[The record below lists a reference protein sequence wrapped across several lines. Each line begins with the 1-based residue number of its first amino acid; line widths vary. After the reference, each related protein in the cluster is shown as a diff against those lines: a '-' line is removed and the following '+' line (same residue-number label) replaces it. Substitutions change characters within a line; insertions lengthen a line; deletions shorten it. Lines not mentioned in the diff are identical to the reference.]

1 MPGAEGSRGDATRRR
16 LIEAGLALFGK
27 LGYNGVSTR
36 SLARTAKVNL
46 AAIPYHFGGKEGVYL
61 AVVDHLAGT
70 FAPPLQALVQ
80 EIDRDL
86 ALMRTRPEI
95 EALLAR
101 FIGTMARIILGG
113 EQRALRARF
122 MMREQLQPTA
132 AFDHL
137 YARFIEPVHRGMAR
151 LVGRLLE
158 IEPDDPATI
167 LRVHALFGQILA
179 FAVAQA
185 TIRRRLGWRG
195 DYTPEQIERIASI
208 VVEMTLAAAN
218 TRPVPRRTAKSK

>member
-1 MPGAEGSRGDATRRR
+1 M
-16 LIEAGLALFGK
+16 LFGK
-27 LGYNGVSTR
+27 LGYDGVSTR
-36 SLARTAKVNL
+36 ALAKAAKVNL

-61 AVVDHLAGT
+61 AVVGHLAGT
-70 FAPPLQALVQ
+70 IAPPLQALVQ

-86 ALMRTRPEI
+86 ALARTRPEI

-101 FIGTMARIILGG
+101 FIATMARIMLGG

-137 YARFIEPVHRGMAR
+137 YARFIEPVHRCVTR

-158 IEPDDPATI
+158 AEPEDPATI
-167 LRVHALFGQILA
+167 LRAHALFGQILA

-185 TIRRRLGWRG
+185 TIRRRLGWKG

-208 VVEMTLAAAN
+208 IVETTLAALN
-218 TRPVPRRTAKSK
+218 TRLAPLRRVAKAK